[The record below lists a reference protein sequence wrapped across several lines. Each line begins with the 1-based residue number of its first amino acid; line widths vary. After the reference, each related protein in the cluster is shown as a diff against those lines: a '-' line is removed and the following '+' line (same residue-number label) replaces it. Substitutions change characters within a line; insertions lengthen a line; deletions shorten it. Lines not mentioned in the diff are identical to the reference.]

1 MDSDVFKA
9 LSDPKR
15 IRIMEMLC
23 EGEMCACRILEEFDF
38 TQPTLSHHMSVLSKC
53 GLVNS
58 RKEGQWT
65 HYSINKDK
73 VRETISFLDG
83 LLKDDGDSD
92 NIDCCRCIYIDNHL

>member
-1 MDSDVFKA
+1 MDADVFKA

-23 EGEMCACRILEEFDF
+23 DGEMCACKILNEFDF

-65 HYSINKDK
+65 HYSMNQDK
-73 VRETISFLDG
+73 VREIIVFLNG
-83 LLKDDGDSD
+83 LLDDD
-92 NIDCCRCIYIDNHL
+92 N